1 MHLDLALLLSEAKG
15 ELRFYKNEV
24 LKDGLYY
31 SLGGETGSIR
41 PAALHR
47 HLAGGFY
54 PPLQDYRTL
63 FKKSCNL
70 GFWGLPKIC

>member
-1 MHLDLALLLSEAKG
+1 MSTRHNTPKG
-15 ELRFYKNEV
+15 RFVLRA
-24 LKDGLYY
+24 DSIRPY
-31 SLGGETGSIR
+31 SLGGE
-41 PAALHR
+41 AAAVHPTALSR
-47 HLAGGFY
+47 QVLGGFH